1 LEKDK
6 LSYKNTNF
14 SKAFEIHTKHNHFI
28 RAKKGETLL
37 ILLVPQKSHHE
48 TGSKTI
54 ITCSNEKKNQRE
66 K

>member
-1 LEKDK
+1 MEKDK

-14 SKAFEIHTKHNHFI
+14 QKLLKYIQNTTILLEQ
-28 RAKKGETLL
+28 KKGETLL

-54 ITCSNEKKNQRE
+54 ITCSNEKNQRA